1 MWVKNCFLSRSESQ
15 MFSLFSGRHVCSVN
29 LFETFGYVIVP
40 HRPATMFT
48 CRLRPF
54 PAKPICL
61 MTAFQPPTLSFYSSN
76 NLFSSTNPYLI
87 QPLYAFNE
95 VCCNHVPHK
104 LMVCRVYIRIFPI
117 DMFLSIFLFIS
128 LVIEFNLFFTS
139 WRKWRS
145 GWGPSRS
152 TLMNT

>member
-1 MWVKNCFLSRSESQ
+1 MNPRCFH
-15 MFSLFSGRHVCSVN
+15 LFSGRHVCSVN